1 MRQVKRS
8 GGAGGMAP
16 SRVTMRF
23 PVSGLDCNS
32 CGGNVRAAMRV
43 VPGVLAV
50 SPNVVSQE
58 VAVTFDPGRAN
69 PTGIRARLDSIGLCG
84 R

>member
-1 MRQVKRS
+1 M
-8 GGAGGMAP
+8 
-16 SRVTMRF
+16 
-23 PVSGLDCNS
+23 SGLDCNS
-32 CGGNVRAAMRV
+32 CGSNVRAAMRV

-58 VAVTFDPGRAN
+58 VAVTFDPLRAN
-69 PTGIRARLDSIGLCG
+69 PTGIRARVDSIGLCG

>member
-1 MRQVKRS
+1 MP
-8 GGAGGMAP
+8 A
-16 SRVTMRF
+16 RVTMRF
-23 PVSGLDCNS
+23 PVSGLDCTT

-58 VAVTFDPGRAN
+58 VAVTFDPGRTN

>member
-1 MRQVKRS
+1 M
-8 GGAGGMAP
+8 
-16 SRVTMRF
+16 TMRF

-32 CGGNVRAAMRV
+32 CGGTVRAAMRV

-69 PTGIRARLDSIGLCG
+69 PTGIQARLNSIGLCG